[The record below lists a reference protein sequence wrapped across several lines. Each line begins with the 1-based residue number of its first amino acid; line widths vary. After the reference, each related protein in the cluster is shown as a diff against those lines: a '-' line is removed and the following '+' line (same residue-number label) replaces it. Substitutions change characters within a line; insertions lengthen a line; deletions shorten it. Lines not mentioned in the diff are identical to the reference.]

1 MNSKGTKIYNLWE
14 EILPDTLDLDG
25 ITIDSFKEIIFGK

>member
-1 MNSKGTKIYNLWE
+1 MNSKGTKKYNLCE
-14 EILPDTLDLDG
+14 EILPVSLDLDG